1 MFLFVKN
8 YKKSKADVCTCTN
21 KVFNGGSDFCFRKNA
36 YFKRI
41 EYALQKTVR
50 TFCHVSP

>member
-1 MFLFVKN
+1 MYAHAPTKFLTGVATFASAN
-8 YKKSKADVCTCTN
+8 
-21 KVFNGGSDFCFRKNA
+21 NA